1 VADRPA
7 FTHQR
12 EKHGLVGPFSGRQ
25 LLAGFLIVVIAVVVL
40 IGITTPLGTTGDTP
54 LADPQAT
61 AFVIG
66 PAPAEGLRPGDL
78 APEFSVTRPDG
89 TAFQLTDLD
98 GKPVRLA
105 DFRGKGVWLNFWA
118 TWCPPCQQEM
128 PVLRD
133 LSERYKDAGLEVV
146 AVSVQETSPAD
157 VKAYAEKYDLGYTIG
172 FDGSGDIFHLY
183 KGFALPT
190 QYFIGPDGV
199 IRDVVVSPLTEAA
212 AIPRIEAILPAPGA
226 SVTPS

>member
-25 LLAGFLIVVIAVVVL
+25 LLVGFVIIVVAVIVL
-40 IGITTPLGTTGDTP
+40 IGVTTPLGTTGETP
-54 LADPQAT
+54 LVDPQAT

-66 PAPAEGLRPGDL
+66 PAPDQGLRPGDL

-89 TAFQLTDLD
+89 STFQLTDLD

-105 DFRGKGVWLNFWA
+105 DLRGKGVWVNFWA

-133 LSERYKDAGLEVV
+133 LAERYKDAGLEVV
-146 AVSVQETSPAD
+146 AVSVQETSPED
-157 VKAYAEKYDLGYTIG
+157 VKAYADKYGLGYTIG

-212 AIPRIEAILPAPGA
+212 AIPRIEAILPPPGA
-226 SVTPS
+226 SVTP